1 MRPVH
6 LDFLD
11 IKNQRRQQSN
21 LVVVFLLVVIV
32 VGMILEHSR
41 IKSQIVV
48 IEDSIAR
55 SQGQQSVRQ
64 VKPTENDIRK
74 TKQLK
79 LIQQKLNFP
88 WLDLLTS
95 LEVVKQNYPYV
106 TLIAIQPNPSKGEVL
121 ITGEVTDL
129 KTLLAFVSSLEKQA
143 IFQDVFLVNQ
153 RRLEL
158 NDNKGL
164 AFTLKMGWQV

>member
-1 MRPVH
+1 MKPVH

-21 LVVVFLLVVIV
+21 IVVVLLLVVIV
-32 VGMILEHSR
+32 LAMILEHSR

-48 IEDSIAR
+48 IEDSIAQ
-55 SQGQQSVRQ
+55 SQGHQPIRQ
-64 VKPTENDIRK
+64 TKPTEDDIRK

-88 WLDLLTS
+88 WLGLLTS
-95 LEVVKQNYPYV
+95 LEVVKQGAPNV
-106 TLIAIQPNPSKGEVL
+106 TLIAIQPNPSKGDVL
-121 ITGEVTDL
+121 ISGEVSDL
-129 KTLLAFVSSLEKQA
+129 ETLLAFVSSLEKQSV
-143 IFQDVFLVNQ
+143 FQDVFLVNQ

-158 NDNKGL
+158 NSNKGL

>member
-21 LVVVFLLVVIV
+21 LVVVFLLVLIV

-48 IEDSIAR
+48 IEDSIAQ

-143 IFQDVFLVNQ
+143 VFQDVFLVNQ